1 MITAGRTPFEN
12 RAIYICIDEIGAYG
26 ELMGR
31 LASVYL
37 PEPMRF
43 HTAGELIH
51 IADGLLDEIG
61 TAPRYE
67 ERRNFPSIGPPAH
80 SRKEPGRAPRSIHFE
95 EGARATFEVQ
105 VYFRRNATW
114 QGEAR
119 WVEQGEHEMFRSVME
134 LFHMISD
141 AVTFGSELP
150 KLAAN

>member
-1 MITAGRTPFEN
+1 
-12 RAIYICIDEIGAYG
+12 
-26 ELMGR
+26 MGR

-37 PEPMRF
+37 PEPVRF
-43 HTAGELIH
+43 HTAGELMH

-114 QGEAR
+114 QGEVR